1 MKKIIVL
8 LACVLM
14 LTIISCVPATA
25 QAQNCVL
32 KGKTFEQV
40 DTQSTK
46 TKDMGTKTAYTYKAK
61 DGKEYP
67 IYLSKNGKA
76 FIWRTSSKTG
86 KQYKQ
91 YLPEVTKKLQAS
103 MPKKS

>member
-1 MKKIIVL
+1 MKKIIIL

-14 LTIISCVPATA
+14 LTIIGCVPAP
-25 QAQNCVL
+25 AQNCVQ
-32 KGKTFEQV
+32 KGNTFEQV

-46 TKDMGTKTAYTYKAK
+46 TKDMGTKTAYIYKAK

-91 YLPEVTKKLQAS
+91 YLPEVAKKLQAS

>member
-1 MKKIIVL
+1 MKKILVL
-8 LACVLM
+8 LLCVLAI
-14 LTIISCVPATA
+14 TIVSCVPIPA

-40 DTQSTK
+40 DNKSTK
-46 TKDMGTKTAYTYKAK
+46 EKDMGVKTQYTYKAK

-67 IYLSKNGKA
+67 IYLSKTGKA
-76 FIWRTSSKTG
+76 FIWRVSAKTG

-91 YLPEVTKKLQAS
+91 YLPEVTKQLQAN
-103 MPKKS
+103 MPKRV

>member
-1 MKKIIVL
+1 MKKIVL
-8 LACVLM
+8 LLVCVLT
-14 LTIISCVPATA
+14 LAIVSCVPVAA
-25 QAQNCVL
+25 QAQNCVQ
-32 KGKTFEQV
+32 KGNTFEQV
-40 DTQSTK
+40 DTQSTR

-67 IYLSKNGKA
+67 IYMSKNGKA

>member
-8 LACVLM
+8 LLCVL
-14 LTIISCVPATA
+14 TIAIVSCAPA

-46 TKDMGTKTAYTYKAK
+46 AKDMGTKTAYTYKAK
-61 DGKEYP
+61 DGKTYS

-76 FIWRTSSKTG
+76 FIWRVSSKTG

-91 YLPEVTKKLQAS
+91 YLPEVTKQLQAS
-103 MPKKS
+103 MPKRI